1 MNSAYQGWFDRAAS
15 PIIGVMDASP
25 AAPPA
30 TVSTSELFVG
40 FLKIGLS
47 GFGGVMPFA
56 RRMIVEQRHWLSEL
70 EFLDVLSLSQFLP
83 GPNIVNVSVIIG
95 RRFQGVAGAAAAFAG
110 LLLMPLVIVLAL
122 ATVYAQFAQFEAVR
136 GACSGVSASASALIV
151 ATALKL
157 ARPLKTSAWQVVI
170 CSIAFVA
177 IALLRVPLLWML
189 AALCPVSIGIAW
201 WKRA

>member
-1 MNSAYQGWFDRAAS
+1 
-15 PIIGVMDASP
+15 MDVST
-25 AAPPA
+25 AAPAA
-30 TVSTSELFVG
+30 TVSASQLFVG

-56 RRMIVEQRHWLSEL
+56 RRMIVEQRRWLSEL

-95 RRFQGVAGAAAAFAG
+95 RRFQGVAGAAAAYAG

-122 ATVYAQFAQFEAVR
+122 ATVYAQFAQVEAVR

-157 ARPLKTSAWQVVI
+157 ARPLKTSASQIVI
-170 CSIAFVA
+170 CSVSFVA
-177 IALLRVPLLWML
+177 IALLRVPLPWML
-189 AALCPVSIGIAW
+189 AVLCPVSVGIAW
-201 WKRA
+201 WEHA

>member
-1 MNSAYQGWFDRAAS
+1 
-15 PIIGVMDASP
+15 MDAST

-110 LLLMPLVIVLAL
+110 VLLMPLVVVLAL
-122 ATVYAQFAQFEAVR
+122 ATVYAQFAQFDAVR
-136 GACSGVSASASALIV
+136 GACSGVSASASALIA

>member
-1 MNSAYQGWFDRAAS
+1 MYDSAA
-15 PIIGVMDASP
+15 
-25 AAPPA
+25 AAPV
-30 TVSTSELFVG
+30 TVSTSGLFTG

-56 RRMIVEQRHWLSEL
+56 RRMIVEQQRWLSEL

-83 GPNIVNVSVIIG
+83 GPNIVNVSIIIG
-95 RRFQGVAGAAAAFAG
+95 RRFQGVTGAIAACAG

-122 ATVYAQFAQFEAVR
+122 ATLYARFSQVEAVR
-136 GACSGVSASASALIV
+136 GACSGVSASASGLIV

-157 ARPLKTSAWQVVI
+157 ARPLRTAAWQIAVCMV
-170 CSIAFVA
+170 AFVG

-189 AALCPVSIGIAW
+189 AALCPVSVGIAW
-201 WKRA
+201 WRRA

>member
-1 MNSAYQGWFDRAAS
+1 
-15 PIIGVMDASP
+15 MDAST
-25 AAPPA
+25 AGPPA

-56 RRMIVEQRHWLSEL
+56 RRMIVEQRRWLSEL

-95 RRFQGVAGAAAAFAG
+95 RRFHGVAGSLAATGG
-110 LLLMPLVIVLAL
+110 LILMPLVIVLVL
-122 ATVYAQFAQFEAVR
+122 ATVYAQYAHIETVR
-136 GACSGVSASASALIV
+136 NALGGMSAAASGLIV

-157 ARPLKTSAWQVVI
+157 VRPIRSSTWQVGV
-170 CSIAFVA
+170 CALAFVA
-177 IALLRVPLLWML
+177 IALLR
-189 AALCPVSIGIAW
+189 
-201 WKRA
+201 

>member
-1 MNSAYQGWFDRAAS
+1 MDDSA
-15 PIIGVMDASP
+15 
-25 AAPPA
+25 AAPPV
-30 TVSTSELFVG
+30 TVSTYQLFVG

-47 GFGGVMPFA
+47 GFGGVLPFA
-56 RRMIVEQRHWLSEL
+56 RRMIVEQQRWLSEL

-83 GPNIVNVSVIIG
+83 GPNIVNVSIIIG
-95 RRFQGVAGAAAAFAG
+95 RRFQGVAGAIAASAG

-122 ATVYAQFAQFEAVR
+122 ATLYARFSDVDAVR
-136 GACSGVSASASALIV
+136 GACSGVSASASGLMV

-157 ARPLKTSAWQVVI
+157 ARPLRSAAWQVAVCI
-170 CSIAFVA
+170 VAFVG

-189 AALCPVSIGIAW
+189 AALCPVSVGIAW

>member
-1 MNSAYQGWFDRAAS
+1 MIAAMDRSAG
-15 PIIGVMDASP
+15 
-25 AAPPA
+25 AAPA
-30 TVSTSELFVG
+30 RISTLQLFLG

-56 RRMIVEQRHWLSEL
+56 RRMLVEEKRWLSEL

-83 GPNIVNVSVIIG
+83 GPNVVNVSVIIG
-95 RRFQGVAGAAAAFAG
+95 RRFQGVAGAAAACTG
-110 LLLMPLVIVLAL
+110 LLLMPLAIVLAL
-122 ATVYAQFAQFEAVR
+122 ATVYAQFAQVEAVR
-136 GACSGVSASASALIV
+136 GACSGVSAAASGLIA

-157 ARPLKTSAWQVVI
+157 ARPLQRSLWQVAV
-170 CSIAFVA
+170 CVAAFVG

-189 AALCPVSIGIAW
+189 GALCPVSVALAW

>member
-1 MNSAYQGWFDRAAS
+1 MVG
-15 PIIGVMDASP
+15 
-25 AAPPA
+25 
-30 TVSTSELFVG
+30 TSQLFAG

-56 RRMIVEQRHWLSEL
+56 RRMIVEQQRWLSEL
-70 EFLDVLSLSQFLP
+70 EFLDVLSLAQFLP
-83 GPNIVNVSVIIG
+83 GPNIVNASIIIG
-95 RRFQGVAGAAAAFAG
+95 RRFQGAKGALAACAG

-122 ATVYAQFAQFEAVR
+122 ATLYAQFSQVEAVR
-136 GACSGVSASASALIV
+136 GASSSVSASAAGLIV

-157 ARPLKTSAWQVVI
+157 ARPLKTTLWQVAVCI
-170 CSIAFVA
+170 VVFVG

>member
-1 MNSAYQGWFDRAAS
+1 
-15 PIIGVMDASP
+15 MDNTTTASP
-25 AAPPA
+25 AS
-30 TVSTSELFVG
+30 VSTSELFVG

-56 RRMIVEQRHWLSEL
+56 RRMIVEQRRWLTEL

-122 ATVYAQFAQFEAVR
+122 ATVYAQFAQVAALR